1 MKTLLVALVCFFSFS
16 TLKAQIIPGAINL
29 SDLRPKNGQLD
40 IEDFA
45 LRLQVPVIMP
55 DGIALQTD
63 VYLPIMQDSFA
74 INLQLPFPILG
85 VRRINL
91 ELLPRNFQYI
101 VYDSINGQPNP
112 NPYQLPAIME
122 RTPYNKK
129 NDEVIGSA
137 FSLMGYAGFVQ
148 DMRGRYTSEG
158 VYMPLYSDSWK
169 KSDYHDYTHILDLTD
184 PEDPSN
190 GNFHEDGH
198 NTVEY
203 IKNNMFRKYDLD
215 GDGIFE
221 TTDLIYNGSLG
232 MFGASALAY
241 NQLQAVSVKKVDP
254 NGPGVKA
261 LFPIVGTLEFYRSTG
276 FQNGVFREML
286 VSGWLRGQ
294 LVDTRDDLMDID
306 MDLQDNIHSSK
317 DYGVANKFIAANK
330 AIDHFVSIPYEGSPP
345 GYYPNSIGRK
355 DMDGSRAMINEMGE
369 SDPNGTV
376 SRYTN
381 MEVPTFMVA
390 GWWDIFVDGSIE
402 TWALQRNHISSESSA
417 KKKIKIIIGPWAHQT
432 ISSRTTGDVTYPQN
446 VKDLTKIDIAEF
458 TSGSGDLNI
467 NIAEVAESELLSWF
481 RYNLN
486 RNSYATVNEPKIRIP
501 ESKKWQKVVN
511 NLFVRF
517 PAEDYKLKFV
527 DLVNFLTGAEGL
539 KQVPLS
545 IRANGA
551 IIDLKLDI
559 PSLGPLIEGFSSGK
573 LERIPEVDF
582 ETVPDVRFYVA
593 GPTND
598 PRNPKT
604 GNYWFESD
612 TFPLR
617 ENIIPTT
624 FYLHKNGT
632 LNMIPPVMDEGFAV
646 YVHDPDNP
654 VYTIG
659 GPNMLVKTP
668 DNERDSQGQFNLKD
682 NRYAKFTIDRP
693 DVLQFETDTL
703 TDTIS
708 VIGFTKVK
716 LFAKSNPQNAEMGD
730 PTDTDFFVRFVDVF
744 PDGREMYVYEG
755 CVNARAR
762 EYAKKLAEGQE
773 DDNAPFS
780 NIETGKVYEFNFQTL
795 PIAYTFGYGH
805 RIKVLVSSSNHPRYQ
820 SNPNLPIE
828 DGEFFRR
835 QPKDGQTYIYKGVE
849 MEPRKAVNRIAFSPL
864 YPSQITFPVYGK
876 EVVLSNK
883 DNVFKNDFKLDMF
896 PNPAS
901 ERVNVVVNKSGNYI
915 LSIIN
920 TLGQELKH
928 FRIND
933 NLSINL
939 KEFPKGAYFMK
950 LSEAANPSNFISKTF
965 VIQ

>member
-1 MKTLLVALVCFFSFS
+1 MKRSIGAIICLIILCLNVQ
-16 TLKAQIIPGAINL
+16 AQIPGAINL
-29 SDLRPKNGQLD
+29 SDLRAKNGQLD
-40 IEDFA
+40 LEDFA
-45 LRLQVPVIMP
+45 LRLQVPVTMP

-74 INLQLPFPILG
+74 INLELPFPILG

-101 VYDSINGQPNP
+101 IYDSINGQPNP

-129 NDEVIGSA
+129 NDEVIGSV

-158 VYMPLYSDSWK
+158 VYLPLYSDSWK

-184 PEDPSN
+184 PDDPTN

-198 NTVEY
+198 NTVEF
-203 IKNNMFRKYDLD
+203 IKNNLFRQYDLD
-215 GDGIFE
+215 NDGVFE
-221 TTDLIYNGSLG
+221 TTDLVYNGSLG

-241 NQLQAVSVKKVDP
+241 NQLQAISVQKQDP
-254 NGPGVKA
+254 NGPGVKS

-276 FQNGVFREML
+276 FQNGVLREQL

-294 LVDTRDDLMDID
+294 LVDTDDTKMDID
-306 MDLQDNIHSSK
+306 FDLQNDIHSSN

-330 AIDHFVSIPYEGSPP
+330 AIDHFVTIPYEGSTP

-355 DMDGSRAMINEMGE
+355 DMDGSRAMLNEMGQ

-381 MEVPTFMVA
+381 MEVPTFQVA
-390 GWWDIFVDGSIE
+390 GWWDIFIDGSLE
-402 TWALQRNHISSESSA
+402 TWALQRKHVTET
-417 KKKIKIIIGPWAHQT
+417 KKKQKIIIGPWAHQT
-432 ISSRTTGDVTYPQN
+432 ISSRVTGDVTYPQN
-446 VKDLTKIDIAEF
+446 VKELTKIDIAEL
-458 TSGSGDLNI
+458 TSGEGELQLNI
-467 NIAEVAESELLSWF
+467 GEIAESELLSWF

-486 RNSYATVNEPKIRIP
+486 RNNYANVGEPKIRIP
-501 ESKKWQKVVN
+501 ESNKWQKVVN

-517 PAEDYKLKFV
+517 PAKEYRMKFV
-527 DLVNFLTGAEGL
+527 DLINFLTGADGL

-545 IRANGA
+545 LRVNGVV
-551 IIDLKLDI
+551 IDLVLDI
-559 PSLGPLIEGFSSGK
+559 PSLGPLIDGFESDK
-573 LERIPEVDF
+573 FDKIPEVDF

-598 PRNPKT
+598 PLNPTT

-617 ENIIPTT
+617 TNIFPTT
-624 FYLHKNGT
+624 FYLHKNGD
-632 LNMIPPVMDEGFAV
+632 LNQTPPVSDEGFAI

-659 GPNMLVKTP
+659 GPNMIVKTP
-668 DNERDSQGQFNLKD
+668 DNERDSQGQFDLK
-682 NRYAKFTIDRP
+682 NPKYVNFTMERP

-716 LFAKSNPQNAEMGD
+716 LFAKSNPQNASEGD

-744 PDGREMYVYEG
+744 PDGRELYVYEG
-755 CVNARAR
+755 CINARAR
-762 EYAKKLAEGQE
+762 EYAKSLAEGE
-773 DDNAPFS
+773 ENDNAPFS
-780 NIETGKVYEFNFQTL
+780 NIETGKVYEYTFQTL
-795 PIAYTFGYGH
+795 PIAYTFGVGH
-805 RIKVLVSSSNHPRYQ
+805 KIKMLVSSSNHPRYQ
-820 SNPNLPIE
+820 SNPNLPME
-828 DGEFFRR
+828 DGQFFRR
-835 QPKDGQTYIYKGVE
+835 QPKDGQTYIYNGVE
-849 MEPRKAVNRIAFSPL
+849 MEPRKAVNRIAFSPTH
-864 YPSQITFPVYGK
+864 PSQVTFPVFGK

-883 DNVFKNDFKLDMF
+883 DNIFKNDFKLDIF

-901 ERVNVVVNKSGNYI
+901 EVVNVMANKSGDYI
-915 LSIIN
+915 LTFIN
-920 TLGQELKH
+920 TLGQEITSYRL
-928 FRIND
+928 ND
-933 NLSINL
+933 NLSVNI
-939 KEFPKGAYFMK
+939 KSFPKGAYFMR
-950 LSEAANPSNFISKTF
+950 LSDANNPASFISKTF